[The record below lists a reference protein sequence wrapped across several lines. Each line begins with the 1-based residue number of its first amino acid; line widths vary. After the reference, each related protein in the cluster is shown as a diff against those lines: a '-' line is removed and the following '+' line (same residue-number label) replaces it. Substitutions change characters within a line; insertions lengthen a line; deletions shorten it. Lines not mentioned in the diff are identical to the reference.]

1 MNKVPKKYTILKKEN
16 IIIKKFSNTSI
27 TDNRYSE
34 INKKLEDI
42 INNHSFNKSDTIS
55 HLNSNNSTIKNLK
68 STEKNLNLENF
79 LADKRKNIF
88 VTEYSENNFINN
100 KNNFNSN
107 ENFSETGENSKLIK
121 TFNRLNLQLFNDD
134 LLAKNYCFKLSNNI
148 KQKLNKKY
156 FDDVLYTKYF
166 EDQNKAI
173 FLDDTFDVN
182 KIKNDLNKNRLNFG
196 EKPEIINDIK
206 NNDYNATQD
215 FFTFE
220 ANFPLDFFENKNVIE
235 KKEMNKIDEIS
246 NFSDKIS
253 QKKMKKKFIKKGELL
268 QKKYKRKNNTKNN
281 H

>member
-1 MNKVPKKYTILKKEN
+1 MNKVPKKYTVLKKEN

-42 INNHSFNKSDTIS
+42 INNHSFNKSDKIS
-55 HLNSNNSTIKNLK
+55 NLNSNDSTIKNLK
-68 STEKNLNLENF
+68 STEKNLNLDNF

-134 LLAKNYCFKLSNNI
+134 LLAQNYCFKLSNNI

-173 FLDDTFDVN
+173 FLDETFDVD